1 MRLVHKRHLTG
12 THALD
17 RVSAYAELAAE
28 LERFRRMPYGE
39 LARRVG
45 GPPVERSVETADGPL
60 TIEVSFGRAVTGKEG
75 VRVSATA
82 YGPSWWRLDRLEETA
97 SVSPPTTAPDL

>member
-1 MRLVHKRHLTG
+1 M
-12 THALD
+12 D

-45 GPPVERSVETADGPL
+45 GPPVERSVETTDGPL
-60 TIEVSFGRAVTGKEG
+60 TIEVTFGRALTGKEG

-82 YGPSWWRLDRLEETA
+82 YGPSWWRLDRLEETV
-97 SVSPPTTAPDL
+97 SVPRPEVTPD